1 MLFVFISFYLI
12 FLLTNLNTISIVHRI
27 NRSLVRRV
35 VNFQQSFLIHHQ
47 GISFFP
53 KRNRYIFGQPCIRLR
68 LQLNGE
74 RSCVKD
80 IILRYL
86 YNQEH
91 NFDRFVPLLTHC
103 SIISCTSSVKS
114 SGVSS
119 RVPDSSFSTFKI
131 LPSIWN
137 IRFFYH
143 SAEEDDYLRRDLS
156 EFFRIAFE
164 LKFENRFFV

>member
-1 MLFVFISFYLI
+1 MCIKKKGWLQCFSFLFRFYLI
-12 FLLTNLNTISIVHRI
+12 FLLTNLNTISIDHY
-27 NRSLVRRV
+27 RSLFRV
-35 VNFQQSFLIHHQ
+35 VMLNFQQSFLIHHQ

-74 RSCVKD
+74 RNYVKD

-86 YNQEH
+86 YNQER
-91 NFDRFVPLLTHC
+91 NFDRLVPLLTHC

-119 RVPDSSFSTFKI
+119 RVPDSSFSTFKV
-131 LPSIWN
+131 LPSI
-137 IRFFYH
+137 
-143 SAEEDDYLRRDLS
+143 
-156 EFFRIAFE
+156 
-164 LKFENRFFV
+164 

>member
-12 FLLTNLNTISIVHRI
+12 FLLTNLNTISIDHY
-27 NRSLVRRV
+27 RSLFRV
-35 VNFQQSFLIHHQ
+35 VMLNFQQSFLIHHQ

-74 RSCVKD
+74 RNYVKD

-86 YNQEH
+86 YNQER
-91 NFDRFVPLLTHC
+91 NFDRLVPLLTHC

-119 RVPDSSFSTFKI
+119 RVPDSSFSTFKV
-131 LPSIWN
+131 LPSI
-137 IRFFYH
+137 
-143 SAEEDDYLRRDLS
+143 
-156 EFFRIAFE
+156 
-164 LKFENRFFV
+164 

>member
-1 MLFVFISFYLI
+1 MNKQINIYKRYGKKKDGCNAFRFISFYLI
-12 FLLTNLNTISIVHRI
+12 FLLTNLNTISIDHY
-27 NRSLVRRV
+27 RSLFRV
-35 VNFQQSFLIHHQ
+35 VMLNFQQSFLIHHQ

-74 RSCVKD
+74 RNYVKD

-86 YNQEH
+86 YNQER
-91 NFDRFVPLLTHC
+91 NFDRLVPLLTHC

-119 RVPDSSFSTFKI
+119 RVPDSSFSTFKV
-131 LPSIWN
+131 LPSI
-137 IRFFYH
+137 
-143 SAEEDDYLRRDLS
+143 
-156 EFFRIAFE
+156 
-164 LKFENRFFV
+164 

>member
-53 KRNRYIFGQPCIRLR
+53 KHNRYIFGQPCIRLR

-86 YNQEH
+86 YNQER
-91 NFDRFVPLLTHC
+91 NFDRLVPLLTHC

-119 RVPDSSFSTFKI
+119 RVPDSSFSTFKV
-131 LPSIWN
+131 LPSI
-137 IRFFYH
+137 
-143 SAEEDDYLRRDLS
+143 
-156 EFFRIAFE
+156 
-164 LKFENRFFV
+164 

>member
-12 FLLTNLNTISIVHRI
+12 FLLTNLNTISIDHRI

-35 VNFQQSFLIHHQ
+35 VTLNFQQSFLIHHQ

-53 KRNRYIFGQPCIRLR
+53 KHNRYIFGQPCIRLR

-80 IILRYL
+80 ATYIIK
-86 YNQEH
+86 
-91 NFDRFVPLLTHC
+91 NFDRLVPLLTHC

-119 RVPDSSFSTFKI
+119 RVPDSSFSTFKV

-137 IRFFYH
+137 TRFFYH
-143 SAEEDDYLRRDLS
+143 SAEEDDYLR
-156 EFFRIAFE
+156 
-164 LKFENRFFV
+164 